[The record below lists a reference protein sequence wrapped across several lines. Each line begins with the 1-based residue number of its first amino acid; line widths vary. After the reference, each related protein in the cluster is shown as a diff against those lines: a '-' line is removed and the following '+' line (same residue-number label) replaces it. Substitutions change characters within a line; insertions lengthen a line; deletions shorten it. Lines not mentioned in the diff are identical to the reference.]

1 MNIKELVT
9 EFGHFYPFRLST
21 LAKVMPYEKA
31 FELNTKVTGWC
42 YGPKKRKRDNDLLTK
57 SDDPL
62 KLETTKSELPTAS
75 ITEKDESS
83 EQS

>member
-1 MNIKELVT
+1 MTIRELVN

-42 YGPKKRKRDNDLLTK
+42 YGPKKRKRDNDQV
-57 SDDPL
+57 
-62 KLETTKSELPTAS
+62 
-75 ITEKDESS
+75 I
-83 EQS
+83 